1 MWTAALVFGLLSSLH
16 CVGMCGPI
24 ALLLPVDRN
33 STLRKAGQIT
43 VYHFGRIAVYATIGL
58 LFGLL
63 GKTLY
68 LAGLQQRLSI
78 IAGSI
83 MLLAAILPEKTL
95 LRYAL
100 LRPLYDLTSKW
111 RGQSIGVYKKR
122 SLSAFFAMGL
132 FNGALPC
139 GLVYTALFG
148 AMAMPS
154 VWEGGMF
161 MIVFGLGNMTVLASL
176 AYFNPLMGSSFRK
189 RFQKLV
195 PIAVGIMGVLFIIRG
210 LGLAIP
216 YMSPDT
222 LSLNVMQGPACH

>member
-1 MWTAALVFGLLSSLH
+1 MWTAALLFGLLSSLH

-33 STLRKAGQIT
+33 STTRKAAQII
-43 VYHFGRIAVYATIGL
+43 VYHIGRISVYATIGL

-78 IAGSI
+78 IAGTV

-100 LRPLYDLTSKW
+100 LRPLYNLTARW
-111 RGQSIGVYKKR
+111 RSQSMQVYKKR
-122 SLSAFFAMGL
+122 SFSAFFAMGM

-148 AMAMPS
+148 AMAMPTVLKS
-154 VWEGGMF
+154 GLF
-161 MIVFGLGNMTVLASL
+161 MVVFGLGNMSVLASL
-176 AYFNPLMGSSFRK
+176 AYFNPLMGSTFRT
-189 RFQKLV
+189 RFQKIV
-195 PIAVGIMGVLFIIRG
+195 PIAVGVMGLLFIVRG

-216 YMSPDT
+216 YVSPDT
-222 LSLNVMQGPACH
+222 LALQVMQGPSCH